1 MTSSSLP
8 RGPKGH
14 PLLGNALSLSRGAL
28 EFLRACAGEYGDL
41 VPLRFL
47 GKRIL
52 LVNHPDDIAQVLAT
66 NHRKVVKGI
75 TRRSDHILLGDGIS
89 LSEGDVWRRERR
101 LMQPAFHRERIAAY
115 GEVMVASTERM
126 IETWRDGETRDMCVD
141 LSELTMAVVGQ
152 TLLDINLRGEAA
164 ELPAALAS
172 AMACR
177 AARARSLHMLL
188 PVSLPTPT
196 NLRMRR
202 ARRRIDDIVQR
213 ILEER
218 RDAGDDRGDLLS
230 MLLRAQ
236 DEDGRG
242 VTARQVKDEV
252 MAIFV
257 GGHETVANLLAWAWY
272 LLSQHPEVET
282 RLLAELDTVLGGRL
296 PTVSDLPRL
305 PYTST
310 IVSEV
315 LRLYP
320 PASVLTRE
328 AIADVRIGAYTVA
341 RGTEIVVSP
350 WVMHRDPRYFAD
362 PEVFKPD
369 RWADGLASR
378 LPRYAYF
385 PFGGGPRLCIG
396 KSFATMEA
404 ILVLAVVAQRF
415 RLELLRG
422 QRVVA
427 EELPTLHPKFGLRM
441 VVQPRQ
447 RGEARRS
454 SSEMVASERA
464 DR

>member
-1 MTSSSLP
+1 
-8 RGPKGH
+8 
-14 PLLGNALSLSRGAL
+14 
-28 EFLRACAGEYGDL
+28 
-41 VPLRFL
+41 
-47 GKRIL
+47 
-52 LVNHPDDIAQVLAT
+52 
-66 NHRKVVKGI
+66 
-75 TRRSDHILLGDGIS
+75 
-89 LSEGDVWRRERR
+89 
-101 LMQPAFHRERIAAY
+101 
-115 GEVMVASTERM
+115 
-126 IETWRDGETRDMCVD
+126 
-141 LSELTMAVVGQ
+141 
-152 TLLDINLRGEAA
+152 
-164 ELPAALAS
+164 
-172 AMACR
+172 
-177 AARARSLHMLL
+177 MLL